1 MEALTTLDLLYIS
14 LTMFTVILWTL
25 LTIVLIRVI
34 KILGPVMEIVWFY
47 NKIKEIFSAYS
58 QIPDMVKDKVKE
70 VLWNKEK

>member
-1 MEALTTLDLLYIS
+1 MEALTTLDLLYIT
-14 LTMFTVILWTL
+14 LTMFTVIVWTL

-34 KILGPVMEIVWFY
+34 KILWPVMEIVWFY